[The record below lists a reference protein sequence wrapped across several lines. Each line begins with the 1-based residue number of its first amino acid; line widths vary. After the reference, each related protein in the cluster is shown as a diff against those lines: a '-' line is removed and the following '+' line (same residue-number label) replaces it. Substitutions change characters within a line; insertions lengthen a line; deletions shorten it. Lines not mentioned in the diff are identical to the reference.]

1 MDMKNQ
7 SYARL
12 HKGISMRYHW
22 GRKVRCGEKRCIYDP
37 TFVNQG
43 TASPRYVYMYI
54 FYVKYLSLEKTWKS
68 ILYLKGI
75 MKAKVKSLRCVWLF
89 ATPWTVVYQASPS
102 MGFSRQEYWSGVPL
116 PYYSINWSVHKLKE
130 HKACSQCNTF
140 CSLSSSW
147 LLWVIHPY
155 PSCSHKAFAMSLRLG
170 SP

>member
-43 TASPRYVYMYI
+43 TASPQYVYMYI

-75 MKAKVKSLRCVWLF
+75 MKAKVKSLRCVRLF
-89 ATPWTVVYQASPS
+89 ATPWTVVYQAPLS
-102 MGFSRQEYWSGVPL
+102 MGFSRQEYWSGL
-116 PYYSINWSVHKLKE
+116 PFPPPGDFPDPGSNPGLLH
-130 HKACSQCNTF
+130 CSQV
-140 CSLSSSW
+140 L
-147 LLWVIHPY
+147 Y
-155 PSCSHKAFAMSLRLG
+155 PSEPPGKVGRKWG
-170 SP
+170 